1 MKSLRIFLA
10 SLLIVSSAS
19 AQDKSAGDTFPFEDF
34 PDFDANADESKKS
47 ETAEAPAESTST
59 ESAQAPAPK
68 KKKPEEEE
76 EEVPPFSDEE
86 LAATASETEKAQPLD
101 EALPEETAPPKAQ
114 AKAAAEEPIKDD
126 AEPSAADQLTVTAP
140 AAPDPLLSQPTN
152 TEDFGGDQESLMS
165 TGAELPDDVKALEDR
180 LQNAEAQYGEE
191 RARQEGLGDP
201 GEGLAPSDKFSR
213 VPLRPPMSD
222 ANWLRWAGPMAQKD
236 YKIRRGDSLWAVS
249 ERLFGNPYLWPKIW
263 HLNARIT
270 NPHIIEKGMTLSFNP
285 GNPGSAPE
293 LAFRPDAADVG
304 NVGIHPLTKLDKK
317 RTLLELIDETLRTQ
331 ISSSHPPFQY
341 FMLDRKPDVI
351 GQIPDALMRTGRSFL
366 VEGDRFRLNLG
377 DGVYPIVKMQAV
389 TEHFVRGYRVR
400 WTGLVSVRDRQA
412 QIVKAF
418 TEIEKGDEIV
428 NRRFQLSPLAV
439 HKDVIGPEYRNETAI
454 VALDEGAKSHGATG
468 QMMGVLFPGIG
479 LGPRPGALLEVQ
491 VGANRKVQALLIDR
505 DQRFGTLWI
514 VDSDQEMTTDDKLF

>member
-1 MKSLRIFLA
+1 MKSLKIFLA
-10 SLLIVSSAS
+10 SMLIVSTAS
-19 AQDKSAGDTFPFEDF
+19 AQEKNTGDSFPFEDF
-34 PDFDANADESKKS
+34 PDFDAGADKS
-47 ETAEAPAESTST
+47 NKSTTEEAPE
-59 ESAQAPAPK
+59 ENLKSAAAPSIPK
-68 KKKPEEEE
+68 KKKKSEEEIE
-76 EEVPPFSDEE
+76 EAPPFSDEE
-86 LAATASETEKAQPLD
+86 LAATASESETAPPIES
-101 EALPEETAPPKAQ
+101 ALPEESAPPEAQ
-114 AKAAAEEPIKDD
+114 AKSVVEEPVQDD
-126 AEPSAADQLTVTAP
+126 VVTPAPDQLTVTAP

-152 TEDFGGDQESLMS
+152 TEDFGDGQESLMS
-165 TGAELPDDVKALEDR
+165 SGAELPDDVKALEVR

-236 YKIRRGDSLWAVS
+236 YKVRRGDSLWAVS
-249 ERLFGNPYLWPKIW
+249 DRLFGNPYLWPKIW

-270 NPHIIEKGMTLSFNP
+270 NPHLIEKGMTLSFSP

-293 LAFRPDAADVG
+293 LAFRPDSSDVG
-304 NVGIHPLTKLDKK
+304 NVGLHPLTKLDKK

-331 ISSSHPPFQY
+331 ISSSHPPFQH
-341 FMLDRKPDVI
+341 FMLDRKPEVI
-351 GQIPDALMRTGRSFL
+351 GRIPDALMRTGRKFL

-377 DGVYPIVKMQAV
+377 DGVYPIVKMTAV
-389 TEHFVRGYRVR
+389 TENFVRGYRVR

-412 QIVKAF
+412 EIVKAF
-418 TEIEKGDEIV
+418 TEIEKDDEIV

-439 HKDVIGPEYRNETAI
+439 HKDIIGPEYRNETAI
-454 VALDEGAKSHGATG
+454 VTLDEGAQSQGATG

-514 VDSDQEMTTDDKLF
+514 VESEQEMTTDDKLF